1 MKLFK
6 RNSLQVLFIK
16 MSATLI
22 VVISIMMGCD
32 KTDNAAPPVTAVSD
46 FVLTNGKIYTV
57 DSKQPWAEAI
67 AVKGG
72 EIVFVGSSEGAE
84 KFVGADTHV
93 ADLEGRMVLPGMIDT
108 HLHAIAGAVAASG
121 VWVADIPDVD
131 GVLAAISE
139 YAEAHPENDVI
150 FGWGYGLALF
160 GPEGPSK
167 ELLDKAVPDRPAY
180 IIRGDGHSAWANSK
194 ALELA
199 GIDRNTPDP
208 APPAGVFGRDADGNP
223 NGAVNGSPASIWM
236 VDHLPGVVTPESVR
250 ASATPMLNAI
260 AEEGITA
267 IFDAGA
273 AFATDASFQT
283 LVDMDNAGELP
294 LRYFAGH
301 YINAAYQAEGA
312 IERLKELNR
321 NYQSP
326 NLSIIALK
334 ITTDGVV
341 ENRKAAVWE
350 PYNDG
355 TGTGVL
361 NFSPEEVIR
370 MSVDA
375 AREGYDVYMHT
386 LGDRAVSLGL
396 DAAEAVRKNGF
407 NETHI
412 TLSHA
417 QLVAEK
423 DFPRFK
429 AADVFINSTGGWW
442 YFFDVEEEEV
452 ALGDRVNHEY
462 PYRYMV
468 DDGVS
473 FVQGS
478 DFPADP
484 RINPFV
490 HIEGSVTR
498 HYYEYPASI
507 KIKNP
512 TNRLS
517 VKEAVESYTING
529 AKMLHMEDKIGS
541 LEVGKLAD
549 LIVVN
554 QNIMEIEPGQIH
566 QTQVLMTMM
575 GGKVWHDIIFGW
587 GDSKDDL
594 MPDAEG
600 VLPSPVPDVV
610 LNH

>member
-1 MKLFK
+1 MAIVPLLL
-6 RNSLQVLFIK
+6 SC
-16 MSATLI
+16 LI
-22 VVISIMMGCD
+22 
-32 KTDNAAPPVTAVSD
+32 AACGTAVATSD
-46 FVLTNGKIYTV
+46 ADYVLANGKVYTV
-57 DSKQPWAEAI
+57 NEERPWAEAI
-67 AVKGG
+67 AVKGNK
-72 EIVFVGSSEGAE
+72 IIFVGSSEEVEG
-84 KFVGADTHV
+84 FVGESTRIG
-93 ADLEGRMVLPGMIDT
+93 DLEGEVDLPGMIDS
-108 HLHAIAGAVAASG
+108 HLHALLGAAATSG

-131 GVLAAISE
+131 GVLAAIRE
-139 YAEAHPENDVI
+139 YADAHPEKGVI
-150 FGWGYGLALF
+150 FGWGYGLLLF

-180 IIRGDGHSAWANSK
+180 VIRADGHSAWANTK
-194 ALELA
+194 ALALA
-199 GIDRNTPDP
+199 GVDRNTPDP

-223 NGAVNGSPASIWM
+223 TGAINGGPANVWM
-236 VDHLPGVVTPESVR
+236 VDHLPGAVTPESIG
-250 ASATPMLNAI
+250 AAATPMFKAI
-260 AEEGITA
+260 AEEGITS
-267 IFDAGA
+267 IFDAGVV
-273 AFATDASFQT
+273 FATDASFQT
-283 LVDMDNAGELP
+283 VVDLDNAGEMP
-294 LRYFAGH
+294 LRYFASH
-301 YINAAYQAEGA
+301 YINAAYQAQGA
-312 IERLKELNR
+312 IERLEELNR
-321 NYQSP
+321 NYRSP
-326 NLSIIALK
+326 HLSIIALK

-355 TGTGVL
+355 TGSGEF
-361 NFSPEEVIR
+361 NFPPEEVIR

-375 AREGYDVYMHT
+375 ARAGYDVYMHT

-396 DAAEAVRKNGF
+396 DAAEAVRKAGF

-442 YFFDVEEEEV
+442 CYFDEEAEEA
-452 ALGDRVNHEY
+452 ALGDRTNQEY
-462 PYRYMV
+462 PYRYMI
-468 DDGVS
+468 DDGVL

-498 HYYEYPASI
+498 HYYEFPQSS

-529 AKMLHMEDKIGS
+529 AKLLRMEDKIGS
-541 LEVGKLAD
+541 VEVGKLAD
-549 LIVVN
+549 LIIVD
-554 QNIMEIEPGQIH
+554 QNIMEIDPKQIH
-566 QTQVLMTMM
+566 RTRVLMTMM
-575 GGKVWHDIIFGW
+575 DGKVWHDVVFGW
-587 GDSKDDL
+587 GDSKDDIV
-594 MPDAEG
+594 PDADG
-600 VLPSPVPDVV
+600 LLPSPVPDE
-610 LNH
+610 HRGH